1 MRTFPRRLNGVSL
14 FSAALTLTAILSSC
28 GGGTGNST
36 QPVTQTPDFSLS
48 LTSSQA
54 WSGGATG
61 NASYAVELAPSGG
74 FSGSI
79 TLAATGLP
87 SGVTATFSPAS
98 ISTSGGSTLTLSG
111 TKPSDNTYPFTI
123 TASSGSLTHSLN
135 ATLVVPGPVAVN
147 ALIPP
152 GALTGQ
158 DAAAIQNY
166 IITNNPAVAGGTFQV
181 EWSAIDPD
189 GANYNWTYS
198 DTLYNTFAA
207 AGKSVNFVFWAN
219 ADSSETSCSSDGQY
233 GLDNSGNC
241 AIPAYVWT
249 ALTSANY
256 TTCTPGNTSGPQQI
270 PNYFASAFQTNYQN
284 FMAAAVAHYG
294 NGSFPKMGYIRFG
307 LGHGGETIPVG
318 DWNSGDACANQ
329 LASWGLTISTWTTYL
344 TGMLTFEH
352 SLASPVQL
360 MVGITPMSGNA
371 VPDAVAAAAVP
382 LNIGFGSQG
391 LEATDVNNCGGS
403 TADWCNLFNTFYTS
417 YPGKAP
423 LELQTVG
430 QSCPD
435 NSCATGSLVNLL
447 PFAVAN
453 HVTILEIYY
462 QDWLTGYDPNYPG
475 YTQTYQTVLQSTAT
489 GQ

>member
-1 MRTFPRRLNGVSL
+1 MISPRMFYGVSL
-14 FSAALTLTAILSSC
+14 SFALLILTAC
-28 GGGTGNST
+28 GGSSGGGSGHTIS
-36 QPVTQTPDFSLS
+36 QTPDFSIFLS
-48 LTSSQA
+48 SAQA
-54 WSGGATG
+54 WSGGSTG
-61 NASYAVELAPSGG
+61 SASYTVNLVPSGG

-79 TLAATGLP
+79 ALSATGLP
-87 SGVTATFSPAS
+87 SGVTAVFSPAS
-98 ISTSGGSTLTLSG
+98 VTVSGSSTLTLSG

-123 TASSGSLTHSLN
+123 TADGGSVTQSQD
-135 ATLVVPGPVAVN
+135 ATLVVPGPVAAN
-147 ALIPP
+147 ALIPS

-158 DAAAIQNY
+158 DAVSIQQY
-166 IITNNPAVAGGTFQV
+166 VIANPVVTGGTFQV
-181 EWSAIDPD
+181 EWSAIDS
-189 GANYNWTYS
+189 GSGYNWTYS
-198 DTLYNTFAA
+198 DTLYNAFAA
-207 AGKSVNFVFWAN
+207 AGKNVNFVFWAN
-219 ADSSETSCSSDGQY
+219 ADSSETSCSSDGQF

-249 ALTSANY
+249 QLTSSNY

-270 PNYFASAFQTNYQN
+270 PNYFASAFQLNYQN

-294 NGSFPKMGYIRFG
+294 SGNFPKVGYIRFG

-329 LASWGLTISTWTTYL
+329 LASWGLTIPTWTTYL
-344 TGMLTFEH
+344 TGMLTYEH
-352 SLASPVQL
+352 TLNSPVQL
-360 MVGITPMSGNA
+360 MVGITPMSGNQ
-371 VPDAVAAAAVP
+371 VPDAVAAAGVP

-391 LEATDVNNCGGS
+391 LESSDVNNCNGS
-403 TADWCNLFNTFYTS
+403 TADWCNLFNAFF
-417 YPGKAP
+417 GQVP

-447 PFAVAN
+447 PFAVLN

-462 QDWLTGYDPNYPG
+462 QDWLTGFDPNYPG
-475 YTQTYQTVLQSTAT
+475 YTQTYQTVLQNTAT

>member
-1 MRTFPRRLNGVSL
+1 LRNFPRRFNGICLCVTLSI
-14 FSAALTLTAILSSC
+14 LTAC
-28 GGGTGNST
+28 GGSSSGNI
-36 QPVTQTPDFSLS
+36 QPVTETPDFSIS
-48 LTSSQA
+48 LTSAQA

-61 NASYAVELAPSGG
+61 SASYAVSLSPTGG
-74 FSGSI
+74 FTG
-79 TLAATGLP
+79 TMDLAATGLP
-87 SGVTATFSPAS
+87 SGVTSSFSPAS
-98 ISTSGGSTLTLSG
+98 VSTSGNSTLTLSG
-111 TKPSDNTYPFTI
+111 TKPADKTYPFTI
-123 TASSGSLTHSLN
+123 TASSGSLSHSVN
-135 ATLVVPGPVAVN
+135 ATLVVPGPVATN
-147 ALIPP
+147 SLIPP
-152 GALTGQ
+152 GALSGP
-158 DAAAIQNY
+158 DAAAIQQY
-166 IITNNPAVAGGTFQV
+166 IISNPVVAGGTFQV
-181 EWSAIDPD
+181 EWSAIDS
-189 GANYNWTYS
+189 GSGYNWAYS
-198 DTLYNTFAA
+198 DNYYNTFSA

-219 ADSSETSCSSDGQY
+219 ADSSETNCAADGQY

-256 TTCTPGNTSGPQQI
+256 TTCTPANTNGPQQI
-270 PNYFASAFQTNYQN
+270 PNYFDSAFQTNYQK
-284 FMAAAVAHYG
+284 FIAAAVAHYG
-294 NGSFPKMGYIRFG
+294 SGNFPKVGYIRFG

-318 DWNSGDACANQ
+318 DWNSGDACATQ
-329 LASWGLTISTWTTYL
+329 LASWGVTIPTWITYL

-360 MVGITPMSGNA
+360 MVGITPMGGNQ

-391 LEATDVNNCGGS
+391 LESSDVNNCAGS
-403 TADWCNLFNTFYTS
+403 EADWCNLFNTYFNS
-417 YPGKAP
+417 YPGNAP
-423 LELQTVG
+423 LELQTLL

-435 NSCATGSLVNLL
+435 NSCTTGSLVNLL

-475 YTQTYQTVLQSTAT
+475 YTQTYQTVLQNTAT